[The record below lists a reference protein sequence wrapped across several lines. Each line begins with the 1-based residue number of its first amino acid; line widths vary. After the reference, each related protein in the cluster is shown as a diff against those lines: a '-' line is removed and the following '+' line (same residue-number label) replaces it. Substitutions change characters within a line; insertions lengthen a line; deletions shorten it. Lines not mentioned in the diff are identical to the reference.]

1 MPKKTY
7 IALTAVL
14 TCLALSAAAYASES
28 AEIAYTEEITA
39 VSQAEETSEKNPDTN
54 PDTNDPDLP
63 QTAAEPSD
71 VEEVPA
77 EEANEPVYVA
87 EPFDPSKDPVPNN
100 TAPPDGGLFYGQGEG
115 DIENIRLYWETNGY
129 PDYVSYAADNSVAEY
144 NVATQTETIHR
155 FWDIGTVNADE
166 EQKREILSLISS
178 ECRVSFSDCMY
189 SHNERLSAAEEI
201 KAMYPD
207 ANTELDENG
216 VDIYVR
222 FDGYTEEDLKK
233 IQEDIYLKY
242 NGGISDFI
250 FVVGNEEIG
259 VPETAVEITAV
270 DAVGTEQIPDG
281 VGQIPNSEF
290 TVPAVT
296 SVEFTAY
303 NNGSASAEAGS
314 LSEIG
319 AVGYDLPNATFAGED
334 EIGVIDN
341 EKEAALPETAVG
353 SDADEKSGEIAA
365 IVTETPTNEGGGL
378 WIWLCAVAAAVLVI
392 AAALIIGRS
401 KRSDSLSLADGG
413 EINAGGRLG
422 KAEIEKAVRESEI
435 KPSDVAYERIMEKI
449 SEEEK

>member
-7 IALTAVL
+7 IALTAAL

-28 AEIAYTEEITA
+28 ADIAYTEEITA
-39 VSQAEETSEKNPDTN
+39 VSQAEETSEKN

-129 PDYVSYAADNSVAEY
+129 PDYVSYAADNSVVEY

-178 ECRVSFSDCMY
+178 ECRVSFSDCLY

-201 KAMYPD
+201 KAMYPE

-222 FDGYTEEDLKK
+222 FEGYTDDELKK

-259 VPETAVEITAV
+259 VPETTVEITAV
-270 DAVGTEQIPDG
+270 DAVETEQIPDG
-281 VGQIPNSEF
+281 AEQIPSSAF

-296 SVEFTAY
+296 SAEFIAY
-303 NNGSASAEAGS
+303 NGSAAGEAGS

-319 AVGYDLPNATFAGED
+319 TAGYDLPNATFAGENH
-334 EIGVIDN
+334 IGVLPN
-341 EKEAALPETAVG
+341 KEEEEALPETAVG

-365 IVTETPTNEGGGL
+365 IVTETPANEGGGL
-378 WIWLCAVAAAVLVI
+378 WIWLCAVAAAVFVI

-435 KPSDVAYERIMEKI
+435 KPSDEAYERIMEKI
-449 SEEEK
+449 SEEEKKEK